1 MSVTEKEQAKLIIQE
16 HKVELIN
23 EDILETLTES
33 EDVNELIDQTMVEN
47 FDSFK
52 ASLLES
58 QEAMMALTKQQLKV
72 KDEVIQNQKKMR
84 EIEAKKQEEPQS
96 ILYNLRFPKR
106 LPNLKRLPLTVN
118 TTEFFLKVTSA
129 PRIAS

>member
-84 EIEAKKQEEPQS
+84 EIEAKKQEEELRAVKAALAEMNAMWQS
-96 ILYNLRFPKR
+96 HYEKLNNHEMVGPMC
-106 LPNLKRLPLTVN
+106 V
-118 TTEFFLKVTSA
+118 
-129 PRIAS
+129 